1 MKTKICIITLIILS
15 ILSCRQNDENK
26 NKLSDQKKSAAKT
39 FEQKEKKRLEKRAE
53 IEKQD
58 RIDNLKL
65 DKVLSEALKIAIQNI
80 GKDKF
85 QKKYT
90 VKTDQDYNIK
100 VEMNM
105 DNHFTKN
112 APHLIIWRYG
122 ADKLCIDIYSKNG
135 KKLKKVLSHDEW
147 SMTYRN
153 DTIRDINGDGL
164 KDFVVNWYGSVGC
177 CLKAFSNVYLLRK
190 DNKSFSTDFEFINPT
205 FSPKEKIIRG
215 ICYGHPAETEMYKY
229 KWNGEAVDTIEFVS
243 YEKNIK
249 DQKTGKIIIS
259 KNRSY
264 NNKKIIERLN
274 SVPNEYQKIEGYD
287 WFTGNLDNN

>member
-15 ILSCRQNDENK
+15 ILSCKQTDENK
-26 NKLSDQKKSAAKT
+26 NKLPDQKKPAIKT
-39 FEQKEKKRLEKRAE
+39 FEQNEKERLEKRAQ

-58 RIDNLKL
+58 KIDSLKL
-65 DKVLSEALKIAIQNI
+65 DKVLSEALEIAIQNI
-80 GKDKF
+80 SKDRF

-90 VKTDQDYNIK
+90 VKTDPDYNIE

-112 APHLIIWRYG
+112 ASHLIIWRYSVN
-122 ADKLCIDIYSKNG
+122 KLCIDIYSKNG

-205 FSPKEKIIRG
+205 FSPKEKTIRG
-215 ICYGHPAETEMYKY
+215 VCYGHPAETEMYKY
-229 KWNGEAVDTIEFVS
+229 KWNGEAIDTIEFVS

-249 DQKTGKIIIS
+249 GEKTGKIIIS
-259 KNRSY
+259 KNNSY
-264 NNKKIIERLN
+264 DNKKIIKRLN

-287 WFTGNLDNN
+287 WFTGNFNK